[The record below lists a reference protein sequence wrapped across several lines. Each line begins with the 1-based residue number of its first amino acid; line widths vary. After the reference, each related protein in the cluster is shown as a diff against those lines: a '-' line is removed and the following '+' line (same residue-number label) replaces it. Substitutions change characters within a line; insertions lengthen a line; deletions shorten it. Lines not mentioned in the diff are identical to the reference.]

1 MKRLKKE
8 SMELT
13 TVTKSCTHIKGGEN
27 SWRKKKRSG
36 KRKKNGKK
44 RNGNT
49 TYTSSVWIS
58 QRLILLLNFVDD
70 RPQVYYSSFQSSC
83 ETHQAYGD

>member
-49 TYTSSVWIS
+49 TYTPSV
-58 QRLILLLNFVDD
+58 
-70 RPQVYYSSFQSSC
+70 
-83 ETHQAYGD
+83 